1 MEDEVRPYGYIIHK
15 HLSKNL
21 NYSPHLV
28 GDGHYLIVKISL
40 SRKQETEKSKGEN
53 EVREN
58 REETIEIAKMNR
70 NRH

>member
-40 SRKQETEKSKGEN
+40 IRKQRRQKKAKEKMKSERTERKLL
-53 EVREN
+53 RLP
-58 REETIEIAKMNR
+58 R
-70 NRH
+70 